1 MEDNFEAIFPLD
13 FQVSCICEVQNDE
26 LQFYLGSQ
34 DGQMFMVD
42 DTTGEVTKKLSLAN
56 ESDQILRIT
65 KLESKSKLFLETKLG
80 FRIIY
85 DLLLQQVTMEVED
98 RGCIGFATGI
108 IVEDKE
114 EYTVLFF
121 SPKIDKI
128 FKVIEFDLLN
138 TKLEINEYP
147 LLGIKEDIPVL
158 DCCSVHRDKDN
169 ASLLF
174 LLENNELVILSK
186 KNDGKIDPKVDKLQL
201 CKDDYIGFKA
211 FQEEEGANNEEM
223 RILLQGIHSL
233 KIIEIFGDFSDFKIM
248 ADIDFGDLTV
258 NQILLNRSIKP
269 IVVALS
275 SGELLFFSKNDLQEI
290 RKKIKISFKET
301 SGLYASEI
309 ENSTLYCATG
319 DPKMITITL

>member
-1 MEDNFEAIFPLD
+1 
-13 FQVSCICEVQNDE
+13 
-26 LQFYLGSQ
+26 
-34 DGQMFMVD
+34 
-42 DTTGEVTKKLSLAN
+42 
-56 ESDQILRIT
+56 
-65 KLESKSKLFLETKLG
+65 
-80 FRIIY
+80 
-85 DLLLQQVTMEVED
+85 MEVED

-211 FQEEEGANNEEM
+211 F
-223 RILLQGIHSL
+223 
-233 KIIEIFGDFSDFKIM
+233 
-248 ADIDFGDLTV
+248 
-258 NQILLNRSIKP
+258 
-269 IVVALS
+269 
-275 SGELLFFSKNDLQEI
+275 
-290 RKKIKISFKET
+290 
-301 SGLYASEI
+301 
-309 ENSTLYCATG
+309 
-319 DPKMITITL
+319 